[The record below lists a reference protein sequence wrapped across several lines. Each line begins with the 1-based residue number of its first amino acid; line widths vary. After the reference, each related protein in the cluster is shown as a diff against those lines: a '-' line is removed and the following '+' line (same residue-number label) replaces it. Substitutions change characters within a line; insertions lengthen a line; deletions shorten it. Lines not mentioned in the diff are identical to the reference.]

1 MGSFFWNTAMN
12 SQIFQDRD
20 QILWLMPQRPELTE
34 FCFFSFQNFPSSTPG
49 KGIFAW
55 VESTYFWFLN
65 IQYIKKSHK
74 SDAYYFLS
82 ELPCSWLY
90 IYMCNILLIYLGYTF
105 VFWLYKYILAIHLY
119 MQCRR
124 SGFNPWVGKIPWRRE
139 QIPTPVFWPGE
150 FHGLYIPWGCKES
163 DTTEWFSLHWLYIYL
178 SFKQTYLWE
187 SLSDPVWIDVPSSLI
202 SWFDIYFSDSLF
214 NKSFGLKDIYPTTL
228 LENMS
233 LSYWN
238 DPSLLTPLI

>member
-150 FHGLYIPWGCKES
+150 FHGLCGPWGCKES
-163 DTTEWFSLHWLYIYL
+163 DVIERRSPRWGRAVLSPELLVFFSACTDVAQKFH
-178 SFKQTYLWE
+178 
-187 SLSDPVWIDVPSSLI
+187 SDNVT
-202 SWFDIYFSDSLF
+202 FSDKF
-214 NKSFGLKDIYPTTL
+214 FF
-228 LENMS
+228 
-233 LSYWN
+233 
-238 DPSLLTPLI
+238 